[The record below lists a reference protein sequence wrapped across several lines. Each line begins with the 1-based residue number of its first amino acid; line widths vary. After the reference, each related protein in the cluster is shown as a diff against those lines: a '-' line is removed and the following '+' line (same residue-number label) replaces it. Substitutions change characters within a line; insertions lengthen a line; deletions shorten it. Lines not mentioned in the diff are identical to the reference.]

1 MKDDIAQAGRSC
13 PLHYRYRPEDLA
25 RPAALQAEVLYVVGG
40 LYGNGPALDAL
51 QRLVDLERG
60 ARIVF
65 NGDFHWFDVDPPR
78 FRHIEQAVAAHAA
91 TRGNVETEL
100 ADPDPAADAGCGC
113 AYPAWVDQ
121 AVVERSNRILGRLRA
136 TARRDPSACERLLS
150 LPMWLRVDVGGAR
163 VAVVHGD
170 AESLAGWGFAPEHLA
185 DGAHRAQVR
194 GWFDRAEVDVFAS
207 SHTCAPVLQTWG
219 AGGVARRA
227 LINNGAAGMPNLAGP
242 HEGLVTRIA
251 LAPPEAAA
259 VRAARRHGR
268 VVQTAGG
275 PVQVDALAL
284 AYDDARWQQ
293 EFLAQW
299 PPGSDA
305 HASYWQRIHG
315 AATLTADAAL
325 RHEDEPAGN

>member
-1 MKDDIAQAGRSC
+1 MNATSVAGRSC

-25 RPAALQAEVLYVVGG
+25 QPASLQAEVLYVVGG
-40 LYGNGPALDAL
+40 LYGNGAALDVL
-51 QRLVDLERG
+51 LRLVEQEPG
-60 ARIVF
+60 VPQIVF
-65 NGDFHWFDVDPPR
+65 NGDFHWFDVDPAR
-78 FRHIEQAVAAHAA
+78 FRRVDAVVAGHAA

-113 AYPAWVDQ
+113 AYPDWVDQ
-121 AVVERSNRILGRLRA
+121 GVVERSNRILGRLRA
-136 TARRDPSACERLLS
+136 TARLQPLACERLLS

-185 DGAHRAQVR
+185 EGAHRARVR
-194 GWFDRAEVDVFAS
+194 GWFDRAGVDLFAS

-227 LINNGAAGMPNLAGP
+227 VVNNGAAGMPNLAGA

-251 LAPPEAAA
+251 VAPPQAAA
-259 VRAARRHGR
+259 VRAARRYGR

-284 AYDDARWQQ
+284 GYDDRRWQQ
-293 EFLAQW
+293 DFLAQW

-305 HASYWQRIHG
+305 HASYWPRIHG
-315 AATLTADAAL
+315 EATRSASFAL
-325 RHEDEPAGN
+325 QHADEPASG